1 MSDDSEVIDLL
12 RQVEFKGGPMNRSI
26 ECYLSIKELSKYLQI
41 NHAKARGLAKDPS
54 FPKIIFG
61 ERKVFPKDQVL
72 AWMDKRSLRVKES
85 LSGKVE
91 ETSEMQYNTESAR
104 V

>member
-1 MSDDSEVIDLL
+1 
-12 RQVEFKGGPMNRSI
+12 MNRSI
-26 ECYLSIKELSKYLQI
+26 DCYLSIKELSKYLQI
-41 NHAKARGLAKDPS
+41 NYAKARGLAKDPS

-72 AWMDKRSLRVKES
+72 AWMDKRSLRIKES
-85 LSGKVE
+85 EKVE
-91 ETSEMQYNTESAR
+91 ETSAMQYNTESAR

>member
-1 MSDDSEVIDLL
+1 
-12 RQVEFKGGPMNRSI
+12 MNRSI

-41 NHAKARGLAKDPS
+41 NYAKARALSNDPS

-72 AWMDKRSLRVKES
+72 AWMDKRSLLLKES
-85 LSGKVE
+85 LVE
-91 ETSEMQYNTESAR
+91 KFE
-104 V
+104 